1 MRQKSVGKRN
11 FGVTIGIV
19 TGIIANMLVLQIGM
33 MVYPI
38 PAGLDTNDVDAMTT
52 FVATMPLGQLL
63 FTYGAH
69 VTQAGVGSLVG
80 CLSNRQTASRTGLLV
95 GGITAMFCMM
105 NLMMLP
111 HPMWFWSELPVALGL
126 GWGIGRRLQTDSV

>member
-1 MRQKSVGKRN
+1 MSSQSVGKRN

-33 MVYPI
+33 MVYPT
-38 PAGLDTNDVDAMTT
+38 PTDLDPNDVEVMTR
-52 FVATMPLGQLL
+52 FIATMPLGQLL

-69 VTQAGVGSLVG
+69 VAQAGVGAMAGGLI
-80 CLSNRQTASRTGLLV
+80 NRQTAARTGLLV
-95 GGITAMFCMM
+95 GGITATFCMLS
-105 NLMMLP
+105 LMALP

-126 GWGIGRRLQTDSV
+126 GWTIGHALQE